1 MIRAMLSGIASA
13 VVGLTG
19 LGLAQAADL
28 GGAHQGSVKDDYVA
42 APQQIW
48 TGLYVGGHAGLAT
61 GETTGKLDP
70 QIGGFVLPI
79 SIGTEYDMSGAIY
92 GGHLGYNRQIG
103 NVVLGIEGTWSAASI
118 NGNTA
123 CLVVLNCK
131 REVDSIGTLVGR
143 FGHAMDRT
151 MVYGLAGVAWGDV
164 KTKITDNIVG
174 LLEVKGE
181 ETHVGWV
188 VGLGIEH
195 AISKNLFARV
205 EYNHIELG
213 SESHNLGISL
223 AGVAIPGINLRS
235 NVNADI
241 DTLKVG
247 VSYKFN

>member
-1 MIRAMLSGIASA
+1 MIRTILSTVGAAVAGLAGI
-13 VVGLTG
+13 
-19 LGLAQAADL
+19 GLAQAADL
-28 GGAHQGSVKDDYVA
+28 GGERHGSVKDDYMPA
-42 APQQIW
+42 AEYVW
-48 TGLYVGGHAGLAT
+48 TGLYVGIHAGLAT

-79 SIGTEYDMSGAIY
+79 SLSTEYDLSGAVY

-103 NVVLGIEGTWSAASI
+103 HTVLGIEGTWSAASI
-118 NGNTA
+118 NGDTA

-131 REVDSIGTLVGR
+131 REVDNIGTVVGR
-143 FGHAMDRT
+143 LGHAMDRT
-151 MVYGLAGVAWGDV
+151 MIYGLAGVAWGDV
-164 KTKITDNIVG
+164 KTNITDNIVG
-174 LLEVKGE
+174 LIEIKGK

-213 SESHNLGISL
+213 SETHDLGISV

-235 NVNADI
+235 DVNVDI